1 MSLHFIREM
10 NRLNKHLV
18 ELSDTVEE
26 QVGRS
31 IKAMTALD
39 KESAEKVIGKDSG
52 VDRAEIEM
60 EEDCLKLLALHQPV
74 ATDLRLIISVLKIN
88 SDLERIGDHAVII
101 AEEALTLAD
110 LPNVEVPEELFELST
125 QARMMLKKSML
136 AFVES
141 DLDLAKNVL
150 ELGQGIRQLAQK
162 IHQGQVQSIKAAPE
176 NTEQHLSIL
185 KVCRQ
190 VQRIADHAT
199 NIAEDIIF
207 LMSGDIIRHTK
218 SIK

>member
-10 NRLNKHLV
+10 KRLNKHLI
-18 ELSDTVEE
+18 ELSDIVEE
-26 QVGRS
+26 QVGQS
-31 IKAMTALD
+31 IHAITELEHLPAQN
-39 KESAEKVIGKDSG
+39 VIDEDSG

-74 ATDLRLIISVLKIN
+74 ANDLRLIVAVLKIN

-101 AEEALTLAD
+101 AEEAIKLTN
-110 LPNVEVPEELFELST
+110 LPKIDVPEQLFELSA

-141 DLDLAKNVL
+141 DLEVANNVL
-150 ELGQGIRQLAQK
+150 VLGQNIRQLAEK
-162 IHQGQVQSIKAAPE
+162 IYRNQVECIKSSPQE
-176 NTEQHLSIL
+176 TEQRLSVL
-185 KVCRQ
+185 TVCRQ
-190 VQRIADHAT
+190 LQRIADHAT

-207 LMSGDIIRHTK
+207 LMSGDIIRHK
-218 SIK
+218 SSVD

>member
-10 NRLNKHLV
+10 KRLNKHLI
-18 ELSDTVEE
+18 ELSDIVEE
-26 QVGRS
+26 QVGQAIHAIS
-31 IKAMTALD
+31 DLD
-39 KESAEKVIGKDSG
+39 KLPAQTVIDDDSG

-74 ATDLRLIISVLKIN
+74 ANDLRLIISVLKIN

-101 AEEALTLAD
+101 AEEVITLAS
-110 LPNVEVPEELFELST
+110 LPNIDVPEQLFELSA

-141 DLDLAKNVL
+141 DLEVAKNVL
-150 ELGQGIRQLAQK
+150 KLGQNIRQLAEN
-162 IHQGQVQSIKAAPE
+162 IYREQVESIKASPQE
-176 NTEQHLSIL
+176 TEQRLSIL
-185 KVCRQ
+185 KICRQ
-190 VQRIADHAT
+190 LQRIADHAT

-207 LMSGDIIRHTK
+207 LMSGDIIRHK
-218 SIK
+218 SKLQ

>member
-1 MSLHFIREM
+1 MTIRFIREM
-10 NRLNKHLV
+10 KRLNKHLI

-31 IKAMTALD
+31 IQAITDLD
-39 KESAEKVIGKDSG
+39 KISAEKVIDEDVE

-74 ATDLRLIISVLKIN
+74 AGDLRLIISVLKIN
-88 SDLERIGDHAVII
+88 SDLERIGDHAVMI
-101 AEEALTLAD
+101 AEEAVNLNS
-110 LPNVEVPEELFELST
+110 LPNVDVPEQLFELSA

-141 DLDLAKNVL
+141 DLHVAKNVL
-150 ELGQGIRQLAQK
+150 ELGQGISKLAEK
-162 IHQGQVQSIKAAPE
+162 IYREQVELIKATPE
-176 NTEQHLSIL
+176 ETEQHLSIL
-185 KVCRQ
+185 KVGRQ
-190 VQRIADHAT
+190 LQRIADHAT

-207 LMSGDIIRHTK
+207 LMEGDIIRHK
-218 SIK
+218 GSVF

>member
-10 NRLNKHLV
+10 KRLNKHLI
-18 ELSDTVEE
+18 ELSDTVEK

-31 IKAMTALD
+31 INAITDFEKG
-39 KESAEKVIGKDSG
+39 SAEKVIDKDSR
-52 VDRAEIEM
+52 VDQAEIEL

-74 ATDLRLIISVLKIN
+74 AGDLRLIISVLKIN

-101 AEEALTLAD
+101 AEEAVNLNR
-110 LPNVEVPEELFELST
+110 LPDIDAPEQLFELSE

-141 DLDLAKNVL
+141 DLHVAHNVL
-150 ELGQGIRQLAQK
+150 ELGQNISQLAEK
-162 IHQGQVQSIKAAPE
+162 IHQGQVELIKATPE
-176 NTEQHLSIL
+176 ETEQRLSIL
-185 KVCRQ
+185 KVGRQ
-190 VQRIADHAT
+190 LQRIADHAT

-207 LMSGDIIRHTK
+207 LMEGEIIRHNI
-218 SIK
+218 S

>member
-10 NRLNKHLV
+10 SRLNKHLI
-18 ELSDTVEE
+18 ELSDIVEE

-52 VDRAEIEM
+52 VDKAEIEM
-60 EEDCLKLLALHQPV
+60 EEDCLKLLALYQPV
-74 ATDLRLIISVLKIN
+74 ATDLRLIVSVLKIN

-110 LPNVEVPEELFELST
+110 LPNVKVPEELFELSS

-141 DLDLAKNVL
+141 DKHVAKNVL
-150 ELGQGIRQLAQK
+150 EMGQGIRQLAQK
-162 IHQGQVQSIKAAPE
+162 IHQGQVESIKSAPE

-207 LMSGDIIRHTK
+207 LMSGDIIRHTGSTK
-218 SIK
+218 

>member
-10 NRLNKHLV
+10 KRLNKHLI
-18 ELSDTVEE
+18 ELSDKVEQ

-31 IKAMTALD
+31 VHAITDLD
-39 KESAEKVIGKDSG
+39 KATAQKVIDKDTG
-52 VDRAEIEM
+52 VDRLEIEM

-74 ATDLRLIISVLKIN
+74 ANDLRLIISVLKIN

-101 AEEALTLAD
+101 AEEAVNLID
-110 LPNVEVPEELFELST
+110 LPDIDVPEQMFELSA

-141 DLDLAKNVL
+141 DLHVARNVI
-150 ELGQGIRQLAQK
+150 ELGQNIRQLAEK
-162 IHQGQVQSIKAAPE
+162 IQQGQVELIKASPQE
-176 NTEQHLSIL
+176 TEQRLSVL

-190 VQRIADHAT
+190 LQRIADHAT

-207 LMSGDIIRHTK
+207 LMSGDIIRHNSTVY
-218 SIK
+218 

>member
-10 NRLNKHLV
+10 KRLNKHLI
-18 ELSDTVEE
+18 ELSDIVEE
-26 QVGRS
+26 QVGQS
-31 IKAMTALD
+31 IHSITELD
-39 KESAEKVIGKDSG
+39 KLPAQKVIDEDSD

-74 ATDLRLIISVLKIN
+74 ANDLRLIVAVLKIN

-101 AEEALTLAD
+101 AEEAITLTG
-110 LPNVEVPEELFELST
+110 LPSIDVPEQLFELSA

-141 DLDLAKNVL
+141 DLEVANNVL
-150 ELGQGIRQLAQK
+150 QLGQNIRQLAEK
-162 IHQGQVQSIKAAPE
+162 IYRGQVESIKASPQE
-176 NTEQHLSIL
+176 VEQRLSVL

-190 VQRIADHAT
+190 LQRIADHAT

-207 LMSGDIIRHTK
+207 LMSGDIIRHN
-218 SIK
+218 SSVY

>member
-10 NRLNKHLV
+10 KHLNKHLI
-18 ELSDTVEE
+18 ELSNTVEK

-31 IKAMTALD
+31 ISTITDFEKG
-39 KESAEKVIGKDSG
+39 SAEKVIDKDSR
-52 VDRAEIEM
+52 VDQAEIQL

-74 ATDLRLIISVLKIN
+74 AGDLRLIISVLKIN

-101 AEEALTLAD
+101 AEEAVNLNR
-110 LPNVEVPEELFELST
+110 LPSIDVPEQLFELSD

-141 DLDLAKNVL
+141 DLHVAINVL
-150 ELGQGIRQLAQK
+150 ELGMSISQLAEK
-162 IHQGQVQSIKAAPE
+162 IHQGQVELIKATPE
-176 NTEQHLSIL
+176 ETEQHLSVL
-185 KVCRQ
+185 KVGRQ
-190 VQRIADHAT
+190 LQRIADHAT

-207 LMSGDIIRHTK
+207 LMEGDIIRHNIP
-218 SIK
+218 SD

>member
-10 NRLNKHLV
+10 KRLDKHLI

-31 IKAMTALD
+31 IQAITDLD
-39 KESAEKVIGKDSG
+39 KASAKKVIDEDVE

-74 ATDLRLIISVLKIN
+74 AGDLRLIIAVLKIN
-88 SDLERIGDHAVII
+88 NDLERIGDHAVII
-101 AEEALTLAD
+101 AEEAIKLIN
-110 LPNVEVPEELFELST
+110 LPTVDVPEELFELSA

-136 AFVES
+136 ALIES
-141 DLDLAKNVL
+141 DRHVAKNVI
-150 ELGQGIRQLAQK
+150 ELGQNIRQLADK
-162 IHQGQVQSIKAAPE
+162 IYQGQVKGIQSAPE
-176 NTEQHLSIL
+176 ETEQRLSIL

-190 VQRIADHAT
+190 LQRIADHAT

-207 LMSGDIIRHTK
+207 LMSGDIIRH
-218 SIK
+218 SGLA